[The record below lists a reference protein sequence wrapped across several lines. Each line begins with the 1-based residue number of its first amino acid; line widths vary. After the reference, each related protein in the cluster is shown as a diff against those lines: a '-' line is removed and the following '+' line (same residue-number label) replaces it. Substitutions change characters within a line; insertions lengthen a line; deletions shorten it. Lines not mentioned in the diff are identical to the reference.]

1 MADDFDAELLAL
13 AGDDS
18 DEETSPQAKQSAA
31 SPAPSQS
38 RSPEPASRKGTAK
51 SSRKGRKSR
60 RDEED
65 GEVYVFTPG
74 LFDVSLLL
82 VSPFLYFR
90 DRELMSCVSQV

>member
-31 SPAPSQS
+31 SPAPSLS
-38 RSPEPASRKGTAK
+38 HSPEPTSRKGTAK

-65 GEVYVFTPG
+65 GEVYVVILI
-74 LFDVSLLL
+74 LFDESLLL
-82 VSPFLYFR
+82 VSACLHIR
-90 DRELMSCVSQV
+90 QN

>member
-31 SPAPSQS
+31 SPVPSQS
-38 RSPEPASRKGTAK
+38 HSPEPTSRKGTAK

-60 RDEED
+60 REDED
-65 GEVYVFTPG
+65 GEMYVVIPG
-74 LFDVSLLL
+74 LFDGPLWLAAL
-82 VSPFLYFR
+82 
-90 DRELMSCVSQV
+90 

>member
-18 DEETSPQAKQSAA
+18 DEETSPQVKQSAA

-38 RSPEPASRKGTAK
+38 HSPEPTSRKGTAK
-51 SSRKGRKSR
+51 PARRGRKSR

-65 GEVYVFTPG
+65 GEVYVVIFGCPRR
-74 LFDVSLLL
+74 
-82 VSPFLYFR
+82 LYAATNVM
-90 DRELMSCVSQV
+90 LAL